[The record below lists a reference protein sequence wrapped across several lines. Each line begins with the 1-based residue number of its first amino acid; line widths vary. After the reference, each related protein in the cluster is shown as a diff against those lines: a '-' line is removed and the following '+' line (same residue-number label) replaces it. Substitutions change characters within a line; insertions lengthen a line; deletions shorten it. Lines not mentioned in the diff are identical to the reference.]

1 MLVAERCRRRWERIH
16 RVRPREPRDEVIDW
30 AQAVI
35 SNPSVVFLDTET
47 TGLDDNAEIIDIAL
61 VDRDGAVLL
70 DTLIRPARPIPW
82 GASNVHGLFATDVAG
97 APTWSEIH
105 ALLMPLLANRKV
117 IVFNAE
123 YDRRLVHQC
132 CAQDGL
138 GIPACEWECAMLAHA
153 KFAGEPGQWGKRF
166 RWHKL
171 DAAAQGFGIEMG
183 GHRALGDAEA
193 ARQVV
198 LAMAAEAA
206 KRTMQLSLF

>member
-1 MLVAERCRRRWERIH
+1 MA
-16 RVRPREPRDEVIDW
+16 
-30 AQAVI
+30 
-35 SNPSVVFLDTET
+35 NPGVVFLDTET
-47 TGLDDNAEIIDIAL
+47 TGLDGKAEIIDIAL
-61 VDRDGAVLL
+61 VDREGGVLL
-70 DTLIRPARPIPW
+70 DTLVRPQRPIPA
-82 GASNVHGLFATDVAG
+82 GASNVHGLFDADVAG
-97 APTWSEIH
+97 APTWIEIH
-105 ALLMPLLANRKV
+105 AVLLPLLANRKV

-153 KFAGEPGQWGKRF
+153 KFIGEPGQRGKTY

-171 DAAAQGFGIEMG
+171 DAAAQGFGIDVG

-198 LAMAAEAA
+198 FAIAAEAA
-206 KRTMQLSLF
+206 RKTMQLSLF